1 MNRTDRKLFNRE
13 MIAYMEMDKKWLKKY
28 QALSSELEA
37 VKRERNALIEDLRK
51 ARDCCHFCKHDSVY
65 TSVCDECKDGINFA
79 WRGVQETEAEQHE
92 R

>member
-13 MIAYMEMDKKWLKKY
+13 MIAYMEMDKKWFEKY

-51 ARDCCHFCKHDSVY
+51 ARDCCHFCKHDAVY
-65 TSVCDECKDGINFA
+65 TSVCDGCKDGINFA
-79 WRGVQETEAEQHE
+79 WRGVQEPEAEQHG

>member
-1 MNRTDRKLFNRE
+1 MNRTYRKLFNRE
-13 MIAYMEMDKKWLKKY
+13 MIAYMEMDKKWFEKY

-51 ARDCCHFCKHDSVY
+51 ARDCCHFCKHDAVY
-65 TSVCDECKDGINFA
+65 TSVCDECKDCSNFA
-79 WRGVQETEAEQHE
+79 WRGVQETEAEHDG

>member
-1 MNRTDRKLFNRE
+1 MNRADRKLFNRE

-51 ARDCCHFCKHDSVY
+51 ARDCCHFCKHDAVY
-65 TSVCDECKDGINFA
+65 TSVCDECKDGSNFA
-79 WRGVQETEAEQHE
+79 WRGVQETEAEQHG